1 MHWGK
6 MKYYHVIDLK
16 SGFHQ
21 IPMKP
26 QDIHKTSFSMSPL
39 GRFEFCVLPFG
50 LRNLPRTFQRVLNTV
65 LGDLNGKIC
74 SVFIDDII
82 IFGETIEEANER
94 FNIVAQRLRETKLQL
109 EPEKCEFFKEEV
121 YYIGHIISKHGIKP
135 DPKKVEAVTNFPT
148 PQQVKNILEFL
159 GLSNYYRRFI
169 KNYAKITKPL
179 NILLEKDDKFIWEI
193 DQQKAFN
200 NVKRELCTATVS
212 QYPRFDEPLII
223 TTDASNFTLDAV
235 LSQGEIGKDLAV
247 AYASRSLHKAELK
260 YHNYEKEA
268 LAIMFAVKT
277 FKNYIYGTKF
287 TIVTDHK
294 PLLWLKSAATML
306 RYKNGDS
313 NDQIMSLKLSINQE
327 NKTQMQMRYP
337 GIQRKLL

>member
-1 MHWGK
+1 MLPNITEIFDELGK
-6 MKYYHVIDLK
+6 TKYYHVIDLK

-26 QDIHKTSFSMSPL
+26 EDIHKTAFSISPL

-50 LRNLPRTFQRVLNTV
+50 LRNSPRTFQRVLNTV
-65 LGDLNGKIC
+65 LGDLIGKIC
-74 SVFIDDII
+74 FVFIDDII

-94 FNIVAQRLRETKLQL
+94 FNIVAQRLRETKLKL

-121 YYIGHIISKHGIKP
+121 CYLGHIISKHGIKP
-135 DPKKVEAVTNFPT
+135 DPKKVEAVKNFPT
-148 PQQVKNILEFL
+148 PQHVKNIREFL

-179 NILLEKDDKFIWEI
+179 NILLEKDEKFIWGI
-193 DQQKAFN
+193 DQEKAFN
-200 NVKRELCTATVS
+200 NVKETLCTAPVL
-212 QYPRFDEPLII
+212 QYPRFDEPFIVM
-223 TTDASNFTLDAV
+223 TDASNFALV
-235 LSQGEIGKDLAV
+235 LSQGEIGKDPAV

-260 YHNYEKEA
+260 YHTYEKEA
-268 LAIMFAVKT
+268 LAIMFGIKT

-294 PLLWLKSAATML
+294 PLLWLKSA
-306 RYKNGDS
+306 
-313 NDQIMSLKLSINQE
+313 E
-327 NKTQMQMRYP
+327 NNTRVQK
-337 GIQRKLL
+337 